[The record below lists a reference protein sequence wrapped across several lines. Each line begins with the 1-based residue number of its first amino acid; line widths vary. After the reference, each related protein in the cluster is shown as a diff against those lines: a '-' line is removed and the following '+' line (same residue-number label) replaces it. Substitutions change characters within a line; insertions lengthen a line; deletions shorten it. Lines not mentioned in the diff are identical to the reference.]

1 MKMLKAVCGGS
12 HYAKPLVREV
22 NKCSRKKRN
31 GKRKTGKRK
40 NGKKKSGENPKGF
53 HVFLVFFLTRK
64 VFSIQSI

>member
-12 HYAKPLVREV
+12 HYAKPLVCGGEIR
-22 NKCSRKKRN
+22 CSRKKRN

-53 HVFLVFFLTRK
+53 PVFP
-64 VFSIQSI
+64 FSF